1 MAGTRMEGYDELL
14 SKLERLGQLKRVGA
28 AVKAGT
34 AHLAGKMKV
43 YPARAHLTRKSV
55 YGSSFKTDRQRRYFY
70 YALKKGLIQVPYRR
84 GQSPGSRNLKQT
96 WTVTMSNN
104 DLTGEA
110 GTNTLYGPLV
120 QGEGTQ
126 TKYHAAAGWKTEER
140 VLQEDG
146 DHVVG
151 LIHDAIEQEIDE

>member
-1 MAGTRMEGYDELL
+1 MAETRMQGYEELL
-14 SKLERLGQLKRVGA
+14 RKLETLGQLKQVGA

-43 YPARAHLTRKSV
+43 YPAQRRLTRQAV
-55 YGSSFKTDRQRRYFY
+55 YGRSFVSDRQRRYFF
-70 YALKKGLIQVPYRR
+70 YALKNGLIQVPYRR

-110 GTNTLYGPLV
+110 GTNTPYAPLV

-126 TKYHAAAGWKTEER
+126 TKYHAAVGWKTEQT
-140 VLQEDG
+140 VLAEESDK
-146 DHVVG
+146 VVG
-151 LIHDAIEQEIDE
+151 LIHDAIEQAINE